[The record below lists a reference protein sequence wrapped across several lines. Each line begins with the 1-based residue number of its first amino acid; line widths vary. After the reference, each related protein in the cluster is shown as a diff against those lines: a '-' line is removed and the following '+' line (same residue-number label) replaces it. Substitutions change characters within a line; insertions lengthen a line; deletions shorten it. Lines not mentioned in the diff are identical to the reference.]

1 MRLEG
6 RRAGV
11 GTSFVDAFS
20 EDVVLQVITQDDGIT
35 RISFDLYDC
44 RGGAVASSDGLQT
57 YAEGI
62 EIRDALNELLLLIPV
77 EPDGNIEY
85 RLYSRRGTLL
95 TCSDGARTQ
104 LFGGIRLEPIKPV
117 ANIQRRGKL
126 QPSDLPASDAAVV
139 GAEGELPLT
148 TLLD

>member
-35 RISFDLYDC
+35 RISFNLYDKGC
-44 RGGAVASSDGLQT
+44 AVANSDGLQT

-62 EIRDALNELLLLIPV
+62 EIRDIERVAAAHPAK
-77 EPDGNIEY
+77 PDGNIEY

-95 TCSDGARTQ
+95 TCSDGTRTC
-104 LFGGIRLEPIKPV
+104 L
-117 ANIQRRGKL
+117 A
-126 QPSDLPASDAAVV
+126 ASDWS
-139 GAEGELPLT
+139 P
-148 TLLD
+148 